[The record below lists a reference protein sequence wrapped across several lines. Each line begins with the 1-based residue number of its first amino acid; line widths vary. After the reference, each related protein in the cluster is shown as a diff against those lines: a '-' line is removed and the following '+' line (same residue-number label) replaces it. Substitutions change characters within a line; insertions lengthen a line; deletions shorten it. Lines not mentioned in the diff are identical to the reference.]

1 MLVVAKRS
9 LAAVSLAG
17 GGRGGHGGLLPL
29 NFLVALTLSIGAIT
43 LTVIHKYYIYEN
55 SRLLGLPWR
64 QDSPCSIHITEAWF
78 ESYKV
83 ATVAGDARRF
93 YLEKR
98 RGGRLK
104 VEQRCL
110 LLKEWQVEM

>member
-1 MLVVAKRS
+1 MKIADYWAYHSNETALV
-9 LAAVSLAG
+9 
-17 GGRGGHGGLLPL
+17 P
-29 NFLVALTLSIGAIT
+29 
-43 LTVIHKYYIYEN
+43 
-55 SRLLGLPWR
+55 
-64 QDSPCSIHITEAWF
+64 IHITEAWF

-93 YLEKR
+93 HLKKR

-104 VEQRCL
+104 VEQCCL